1 MDINTAKTAF
11 MLDKNKYC
19 VILAGGQ
26 GTRLWPFSRK
36 SMPKQFVDVY
46 GTGESLIMRV
56 YDKMRKIFL
65 HENIYVVTNRDY
77 FDIVREQLPD
87 LPAEQIIRE
96 SAMKG
101 RALTMTLAA
110 FHINDIAPDAQVLA
124 VPSDLKIKDEA
135 EYLATLERGMEY
147 VENHDVLLT
156 IGVTPDRPD
165 TRYGYIQIEDE
176 EEDGM
181 FKVRSFTEKPEEQF
195 ARIFF
200 ESGEFYW
207 NSGILMWNVPTYMK
221 IVSQLLPDQTEQLQ
235 NIFSNHKDRDER
247 RALLYSCY
255 AAFPYISAEQA
266 LLERSEHV
274 YMAKGGFRWSDI
286 ESWDLLY
293 DECAKD
299 DDDNVVRASDSQLY
313 NTHRTMAIEQNDGK
327 LVVIDGLDDY
337 LVVDSDNVLLICRR
351 DNESALKKYIHDIE
365 LKSGNKYL

>member
-1 MDINTAKTAF
+1 
-11 MLDKNKYC
+11 MLKKSNYC

-65 HENIYVVTNRDY
+65 PENIYVVTNRDY
-77 FDIVREQLPD
+77 FDIVTKQLPD
-87 LPAEQIIRE
+87 LPSDQIIKE

-110 FHINDIAPDAQVLA
+110 FHIQDINPDAQVLA
-124 VPSDLKIKDEA
+124 VPSDLRIKDEA
-135 EYLATLERGMEY
+135 EYLATLEDGMKY

-165 TRYGYIQIEDE
+165 TRYGYIQVEDE
-176 EEDGM
+176 EEDGA
-181 FKVRSFTEKPEEQF
+181 FQVRSFTEKPEEKF
-195 ARIFF
+195 ARIFL

-207 NSGILMWNVPTYMK
+207 NSGILMWNVHTYMK
-221 IVSQLLPDQTEQLQ
+221 TVEQLLPDQTEQLKS
-235 NIFSNHKDRDER
+235 IFANHKDPEEC

-255 AAFPYISAEQA
+255 AAFPHISADQA
-266 LLERSEHV
+266 LLEKSEHV
-274 YMAKGGFRWSDI
+274 YMLKGGFRWSDI

-293 DECAKD
+293 DECVKD
-299 DDDNVVRASDSQLY
+299 EKDNVVRASDSQLY

-351 DNESALKKYIHDIE
+351 ENEADLKKYIHDIE